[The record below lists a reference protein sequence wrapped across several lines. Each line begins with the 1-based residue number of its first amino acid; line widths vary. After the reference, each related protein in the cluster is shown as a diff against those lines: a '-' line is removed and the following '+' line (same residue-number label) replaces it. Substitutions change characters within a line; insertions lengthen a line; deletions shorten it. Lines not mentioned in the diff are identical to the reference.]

1 MKLTWKQVECAEC
14 KSCLVT
20 RHGKPGIPNDLVCGN
35 CLADRLN
42 KRQEQTR
49 KTIGNIYRI
58 ASRFTIEDSHHIL
71 KDSGNDY
78 LALVKGL
85 VEIGDNAI
93 AAIKKELNRK
103 ESK

>member
-14 KSCLVT
+14 KTCLIT
-20 RHGKPGIPNDLVCGN
+20 RHGKPGIVCGS
-35 CLADRLN
+35 CLSDRLN

-58 ASRFTIEDSHHIL
+58 ASRFTIEDTHHVL

-78 LALVKGL
+78 LAWVKGL

-93 AAIKKELNRK
+93 AAIKKELNERK
-103 ESK
+103 TK